1 MNQNEYMQRSVRKRK
16 KYQFEENGRKLSS
29 LTYLKYLE
37 AWNSNRQL
45 SGVLFYITLI
55 IKETGLFVFVI
66 LKNSFLDMIEIDFK
80 LQTIFTE
87 QNP

>member
-1 MNQNEYMQRSVRKRK
+1 MQRSVRKRK

-66 LKNSFLDMIEIDFK
+66 LKNSFLDMMEIDFK